1 MHTTPTA
8 ETVTTVAYA
17 IACCDFRVTIQRY
30 VTSQGRP
37 WIITVGEVSWQ
48 RHIVVESVA
57 ADGSDAVLAIL
68 TPEQSQHFGY
78 DISTRNIDRRTSLK
92 ELIAAAYTGVK
103 SALYPERQAA

>member
-68 TPEQSQHFGY
+68 MPEQSENFGY

-92 ELIAAAYTGVK
+92 ELIASAYTGVK
-103 SALYPERQAA
+103 SALYVQRQAA